1 MSVSEP
7 QLLVGPN
14 ESSSL
19 IRSDSQFTSKKLTL
33 TGDDSGVALNITST
47 SGSSI
52 NTLGGMNI
60 TGATVY
66 SNTDDVFT
74 DPDTRATSAAVDF
87 SGGVCLLYTSPS
99 PRDRTRSRMPSSA

>member
-19 IRSDSQFTSKKLTL
+19 IKSDSQFTSKKLTL
-33 TGDDSGVALNITST
+33 TGDNTGLALNITST
-47 SGSSI
+47 DSNSI
-52 NTLGGMNI
+52 YTLGGMNI

-66 SNTDDVFT
+66 SNEDDVVI
-74 DPDTRATSAAVDF
+74 DPDTLITTAALDVT
-87 SGGVCLLYTSPS
+87 GGLIVRKKMEI
-99 PRDRTRSRMPSSA
+99 RDYKY